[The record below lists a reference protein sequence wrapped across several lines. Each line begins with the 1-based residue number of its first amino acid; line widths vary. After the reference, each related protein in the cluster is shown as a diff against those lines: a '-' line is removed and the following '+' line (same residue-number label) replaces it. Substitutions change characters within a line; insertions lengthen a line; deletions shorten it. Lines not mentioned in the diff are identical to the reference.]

1 MSEFLF
7 QYHKVHPTTWVYLS
21 SLLTIGLFF
30 KFSRVW
36 SVRNLDL
43 LGLIMLAPGL
53 LMVEYGLAQSSAQIE
68 QYGYVWLF
76 VTGGLFMIRLL
87 LDPIMVRRPLLEP
100 NLSPGAMTF
109 LGVAAVLFLLANVL
123 NSKMEPDDLVGVKSA
138 EHVQSLE
145 QPEPG
150 EAQDL
155 SIHGPGYPLLHLLP
169 TLSTQALMIDAHD
182 TVQQRDLGRDRVR
195 VATARITAILSQL
208 AIVIG
213 MVLIGYYHF
222 NNIRTGIAAAT
233 LYLLLPYSA
242 QLSGRVGHVL
252 PAALLVWAVVTY
264 RRPFIAGVFIGL
276 AISAIYYPVFLLP
289 LWLGFYWQR
298 GLLRFS
304 LGVAVTVAI
313 SVASLAFIS
322 DSPASFWELVQQMFG
337 WTSLAREGLEGFWGF
352 GIIDPAYRYPVLV
365 LLGAFCLSL
374 AVWPAQKNLGTLL
387 SCSAAVMLATQFWLP
402 TGGGLYMAWYL
413 PLMLLTIFRP
423 NLEDRVALSV
433 LGEGWFAK
441 RKPKFGVVHAA

>member
-76 VTGGLFMIRLL
+76 VTGALFMIRLL

-441 RKPKFGVVHAA
+441 RKPKFGVVQAA